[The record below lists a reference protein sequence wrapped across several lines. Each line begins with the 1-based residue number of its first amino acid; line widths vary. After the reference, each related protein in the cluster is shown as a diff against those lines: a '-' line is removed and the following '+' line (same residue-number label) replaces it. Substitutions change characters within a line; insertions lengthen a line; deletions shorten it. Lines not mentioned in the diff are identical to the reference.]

1 VGRCDACGRV
11 VRVTMDQVLFRHLS
25 TTGGKGPNVHQMMCP
40 ASGTVRFRGLP
51 IFAPDGS
58 VYREKIGEVVP

>member
-1 VGRCDACGRV
+1 MGRCDACGRV

-25 TTGGKGPNVHQMMCP
+25 TTAVKGQNVHRMLCP
-40 ASGTVRFRGLP
+40 GSGTVRFRGLP

-58 VYREKIGEVVP
+58 VYHEKIGEVIP